1 MADVTITGLSDLA
14 PASNTYIPL
23 SNGTTT
29 GKAQLSSIPGITPIG
44 GIIMWSGS
52 IASIPT
58 NWALCNGANGTPDLR
73 NKFIIGANADNAGV
87 ANTNITG
94 SNTQTGGTKD
104 AIVVSHSHGI
114 TDNGHVHTAQ
124 SYFYDSGGVRSSFRA
139 SGAQFAQGVPSTNSA
154 TTGITINSE
163 GSSGTNAN
171 LPPYY
176 ALAYIM
182 RTS

>member
-1 MADVTITGLSDLA
+1 MADTTISGLVPITPSRSLSI
-14 PASNTYIPL
+14 PASDG
-23 SNGTTT
+23 STT
-29 GKAQLSSIPGITPIG
+29 GKLTITQIADQIVPIG
-44 GIIMWSGS
+44 SIIMWSGS

-58 NWALCNGANGTPDLR
+58 NWALCNGTNGTPNLTNR
-73 NKFIIGANADNAGV
+73 FVVGANVDDAGV

-114 TDNGHVHTAQ
+114 TDNGHVH
-124 SYFYDSGGVRSSFRA
+124 GGVVTGSASSA
-139 SGAQFAQGVPSTNSA
+139 SAGGGFGTVVKTLATGNTSNA
-154 TTGITINSE
+154 TTGITINSQ
-163 GSSGTNAN
+163 GSDGTNQN

-182 RTS
+182 RVS